1 MKKAWLALLL
11 TSLFTTALVG
21 CSSKQDTAQT
31 TPAKT
36 SEPAKQEEPKADQ
49 PVDAAPDPSHEE
61 VRKAFGLGADY
72 INLPP
77 TAIPSLGLGQVEK
90 LAIDQKQGLALAKAV
105 STGLSSA
112 GWEQQDYPPA
122 IFVTT
127 DGTKFAIGMKKK
139 DGSYTLDSYELQTD
153 GSYKRVKQ
161 DKK

>member
-1 MKKAWLALLL
+1 
-11 TSLFTTALVG
+11 
-21 CSSKQDTAQT
+21 
-31 TPAKT
+31 
-36 SEPAKQEEPKADQ
+36 
-49 PVDAAPDPSHEE
+49 